1 MTTEHHS
8 INIDNIDNIDNI
20 HNILNHLYDRQNR
33 TYGIEATK
41 LIQSSCVYII
51 GLKNGY
57 ASEICK
63 NLALSGIKTL
73 ILISDEVIDEE
84 DKKNCM
90 FYRKASIGSPC
101 WEEIKKHINE
111 INNSV
116 NVEHVSDISL
126 ISGNITC
133 VIINKTFDEAQSINN
148 RVRFLNGKTV
158 YMVTGGLAGSIFVD
172 ANVNHQ
178 VFDVNGEIKENVP
191 VKNIIGNKIICGKHN
206 FAFGD
211 KIKFI
216 NMVGENL
223 EYYNNNIFI
232 VCNSNNNS
240 IEIIEEDYK
249 KIEQIDN
256 FMFINGTIKYVPTR
270 KTFHHFEIDYSKS
283 TDIYKNLNNM
293 IINNYCENVML
304 NKSFK
309 YTFIP
314 VISVMGGLVSNEVI
328 KLVTNKYTPISQWY
342 DWSDFDVIKDYD
354 NIDEEINN
362 INNRFIDSNIVM
374 VGCGALGCEWLKTLA
389 LMVDTDI
396 TIIDPDHIERS
407 NLSRQFLFRNHHIGQ
422 SKCLTAIDSIND
434 IIGTTKMTGFVKKLT
449 SDDIS
454 FTNSIFGNN
463 KSKIIISALDNIEAR
478 RYVDSVCFEKCLPLF
493 ESGTMGMKCNTQ
505 PVIPYLTETYSNTND
520 ADDNNDNQ
528 FPVCTIK
535 NFPNNIHHTI
545 HWARDYFELFNRG
558 PNNCNKY
565 NQDNNYLDKLP
576 PFDKTQAIEDINYF
590 LTFIPKN
597 YNDCI
602 MKAKKMFEELYII
615 NILQLLNKFPSDH
628 KVDGDLFWSH
638 GKLCPKPLD
647 FNSDVSVDFIINTA
661 NIFSNI
667 YGIDIV
673 KIDIDLI
680 KNFKMENY
688 EIKDINIAKN
698 DEEEKQFSSIIKDV
712 ELNSNINNNIKL
724 NPQEFEKDDQED
736 NNIYN
741 YNYHIDWISSAS
753 NCRANNY
760 GINTISTYE
769 TKGIA
774 GKIIPAVATT
784 TSTAVGL
791 IAIELLKYLNGINK
805 IDKYRSWYMNMADNT
820 IIYSEPNEIK
830 PMIIN
835 NKKING
841 WEKFKYLNNSTLN
854 EFIKYHQ
861 ELFEVDIEMILYGT
875 SIIYAN
881 FMENHLDTKLSD
893 IFKNEFDINIFE
905 NEVSVILMGTS
916 EMPNINILLE

>member
-1 MTTEHHS
+1 MAT
-8 INIDNIDNIDNI
+8 
-20 HNILNHLYDRQNR
+20 LNHLTNDNLYDRQNR

-73 ILISDEVIDEE
+73 ILFGDEII
-84 DKKNCM
+84 DKKDKQNCM
-90 FYRKASIGSPC
+90 FYRNASIGSFC
-101 WEEIKKHINE
+101 WKEIKTHINE

-116 NVEHVSDISL
+116 NIEHSNDIEYINKS
-126 ISGNITC
+126 NATC
-133 VIINKTFDEAQSINN
+133 VIINKSFNEALDINN
-148 RVRFLNGKTV
+148 RIRQLNGKTIYLV
-158 YMVTGGLAGSIFVD
+158 VGGLAGSIFVD

-178 VFDVNGEIKENVP
+178 VFDTTGEIKEDVP
-191 VKNIIGNKIICGKHN
+191 IKDIIGNKIICDKHN
-206 FAFGD
+206 FSFGD
-211 KIKFI
+211 KVKFI

-223 EYYNNNIFI
+223 DYYNNTFSVINT
-232 VCNSNNNS
+232 NNNS
-240 IEIIEEDYK
+240 IEIMDINNNETK
-249 KIEQIDN
+249 KDIK
-256 FMFINGTIKYVPTR
+256 FINGLIKYIPTS
-270 KTFHHFEIDYSKS
+270 KTFNHLIMDYLKS
-283 TDIYKNLNNM
+283 TDIYKNLNEM
-293 IINNYCENVML
+293 IINNYCQNDMI

-314 VISVMGGLVSNEVI
+314 IISVMGGLVSNEVI

-362 INNRFIDSNIVM
+362 INDALIKSDIVM
-374 VGCGALGCEWLKTLA
+374 VGCGALGCEWLKNLTLME
-389 LMVDTDI
+389 LTNI
-396 TIIDPDHIERS
+396 TIVDPDHIERS
-407 NLSRQFLFRNHHIGQ
+407 NLSRQFLFRNHHIGK

-434 IIGTTKMTGFVKKLT
+434 MIGTTKSRNYNGIVQKLT
-449 SDDIS
+449 SEDKQL
-454 FTNSIFGNN
+454 TNQIFN
-463 KSKIIISALDNIEAR
+463 KSKGNKIKSRIIISALDNIEAR
-478 RYVDSVCFEKCLPLF
+478 RYVDTLCFEKCIPMF

-520 ADDNNDNQ
+520 ADDSSDN

-535 NFPNNIHHTI
+535 NFPNSIHHTI

-565 NQDNNYLDKLP
+565 NEDNDYLDKLS

-590 LTFIPKN
+590 LTNVPQN

-602 MKAKKMFEELYII
+602 MKAKKMFEELYIV
-615 NILQLLNKFPSDH
+615 NILQLLKKFPEDH
-628 KVDGDLFWSH
+628 TIDGKLFWSH
-638 GKLCPKPLD
+638 GKLCPKPLN
-647 FNSDVSVDFIINTA
+647 FNNDASIDFIINTA
-661 NIFSNI
+661 NIFSKIYNI
-667 YGIDIV
+667 SIEIIDNNI
-673 KIDIDLI
+673 I
-680 KNFKMENY
+680 KSFEVSNV
-688 EIKDINIAKN
+688 EIKEINIAKT
-698 DEEEKQFSSIIKDV
+698 DEEDKQISSIIKNV
-712 ELNSNINNNIKL
+712 ELKENIQKVLL
-724 NPQEFEKDDQED
+724 NPQEFEKD
-736 NNIYN
+736 NIF
-741 YNYHIDWISSAS
+741 NYHVDWISAAS
-753 NCRANNY
+753 NCRATNY

-791 IAIELLKYLNGINK
+791 IALELLKYLNGINK

-830 PMIIN
+830 PIMIN

-841 WEKFKYLNNSTLN
+841 WEKFKYINNTTLN
-854 EFIKYHQ
+854 EFIKYYNG
-861 ELFEVDIEMILYGT
+861 LFEVDIEMILYET
-875 SIIYAN
+875 SIIYAGYT
-881 FMENHLDTKLSD
+881 FGVDNHLDNHNDFKLSD

-905 NEVSVILMGTS
+905 NEVSVILMGTA
-916 EMPNINILLE
+916 EIPNINILLE